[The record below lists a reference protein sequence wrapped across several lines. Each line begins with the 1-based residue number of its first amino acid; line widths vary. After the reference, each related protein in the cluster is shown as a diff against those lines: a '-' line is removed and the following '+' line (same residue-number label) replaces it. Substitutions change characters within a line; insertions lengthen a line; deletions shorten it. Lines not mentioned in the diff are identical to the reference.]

1 MKKENAIKSNLR
13 VSLRKI
19 AKKAIQIQ
27 NVVFLNTVFHIHGK
41 LMGIKKL
48 TKKICLP
55 IFLQKKK
62 IIKNPGLRLT
72 ILVTLHSSIKSTNIL
87 SQ

>member
-1 MKKENAIKSNLR
+1 MTMKKENAIKSNLR

-19 AKKAIQIQ
+19 AKKAIEIQ

-48 TKKICLP
+48 TKKICLAH
-55 IFLQKKK
+55 LSSKKKKK
-62 IIKNPGLRLT
+62 IR
-72 ILVTLHSSIKSTNIL
+72 V
-87 SQ
+87 

>member
-1 MKKENAIKSNLR
+1 MKVENVIKSNLR

-55 IFLQKKK
+55 IFLQKI